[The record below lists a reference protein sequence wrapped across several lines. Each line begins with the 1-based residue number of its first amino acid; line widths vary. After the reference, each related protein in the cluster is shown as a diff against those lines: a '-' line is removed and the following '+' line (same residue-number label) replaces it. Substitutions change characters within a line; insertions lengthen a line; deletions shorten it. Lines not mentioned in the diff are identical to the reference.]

1 MESMAPRCSGHK
13 WMPAAGPGLQPGPRA
28 CACGV
33 APTSSLALRG
43 PQGEWGLWQPEDPL
57 SHSRAL
63 GKKRMT
69 GGLDRDSEP
78 RCPAQTRLS
87 PGGRHGCVSVA
98 RHHGASA
105 RAARASDPLRP
116 PATCSPDPGRPPLRP
131 LPRAFRTQRGTREAV
146 GGLGTG
152 RDGAGAGVLGLWACA
167 AVRAPACWGC
177 GHAQPHGL
185 SRCRRGSE
193 PCPV

>member
-1 MESMAPRCSGHK
+1 MAPRCSGHK

-69 GGLDRDSEP
+69 GAL
-78 RCPAQTRLS
+78 TVT
-87 PGGRHGCVSVA
+87 VSLAV
-98 RHHGASA
+98 
-105 RAARASDPLRP
+105 
-116 PATCSPDPGRPPLRP
+116 
-131 LPRAFRTQRGTREAV
+131 LPR
-146 GGLGTG
+146 
-152 RDGAGAGVLGLWACA
+152 
-167 AVRAPACWGC
+167 
-177 GHAQPHGL
+177 HASNL
-185 SRCRRGSE
+185 E
-193 PCPV
+193 VAMDV